1 MKESVAPGPKVCRG
15 LFIGPSR
22 STLYLSPCYSM
33 DWIPSLPC
41 PLASVGLG
49 EWKAPTGIRGWQES
63 DEEGVFLFLPG
74 LVRVGCLP
82 LGAAGVPVL
91 SSLQPGVVAAAPR
104 CQAQAAAAS
113 YTGSPDYPHL

>member
-1 MKESVAPGPKVCRG
+1 
-15 LFIGPSR
+15 
-22 STLYLSPCYSM
+22 M